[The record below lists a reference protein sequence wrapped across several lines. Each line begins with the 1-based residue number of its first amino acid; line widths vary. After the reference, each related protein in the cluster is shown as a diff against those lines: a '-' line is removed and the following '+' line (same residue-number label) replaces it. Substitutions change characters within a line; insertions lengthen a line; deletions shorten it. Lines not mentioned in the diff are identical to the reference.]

1 MREES
6 RVSLAHLASRYIQI
20 NILQYHSV
28 VKEKTALFLI
38 FEAEQGVRTQG
49 ETIYMGSGF
58 SKNYS
63 VSAQGLPGPTG
74 APGEPGKPGDQ
85 VRIT

>member
-1 MREES
+1 M
-6 RVSLAHLASRYIQI
+6 
-20 NILQYHSV
+20 
-28 VKEKTALFLI
+28 T
-38 FEAEQGVRTQG
+38 EAEQGVRTQG
-49 ETIYMGSGF
+49 VIIYMGSGF